1 MNMEKVRMICALLSW
16 SNVHDCKGATNN
28 LRRVLFTHMADGGD
42 NFSKGVSN
50 LRTSVAMIFFVKLGE
65 FLQANTITSSFA
77 FQNIL
82 QVF

>member
-1 MNMEKVRMICALLSW
+1 
-16 SNVHDCKGATNN
+16 
-28 LRRVLFTHMADGGD
+28 MADGRD

-50 LRTSVAMIFFVKLGE
+50 LRASVAVVFFIELGE
-65 FLQANTITSSFA
+65 FLQANTIESSFA

>member
-1 MNMEKVRMICALLSW
+1 MLSW
-16 SNVHDCKGATNN
+16 SKVHNYTRATNN
-28 LRRVLFTHMADGGD
+28 LRRVLFTHMADGRD

-50 LRTSVAMIFFVKLGE
+50 LRTSVAVVFFVELGE
-65 FLQANTITSSFA
+65 FLQANTIKSSFA

>member
-1 MNMEKVRMICALLSW
+1 MICAFMFSTAQEQLIILEKCCSM
-16 SNVHDCKGATNN
+16 
-28 LRRVLFTHMADGGD
+28 FTHMADGGD